1 MSFQSFKLK
10 LTQNALFYSS
20 IHWLKSILYLMISL
34 LMLFI
39 RFPYYHTF
47 PALLRVAGKKY
58 LLIRTKTVLH
68 FDI

>member
-20 IHWLKSILYLMISL
+20 IHWLKSILYLNLMISL

-39 RFPYYHTF
+39 RFSYYHTF
-47 PALLRVAGKKY
+47 SALLRAAGNKIFIDKN
-58 LLIRTKTVLH
+58 
-68 FDI
+68 